1 MTNVF
6 DGPPD
11 DRRQPKRRHREA
23 DEAFECPE
31 CGDLHLAD
39 YHRAP
44 DKREGEQ
51 VFYASKNAGTIS
63 GVDAMEEKPEDCADE
78 STAIGP
84 LADEGMISAL
94 VPEPM
99 FEHPQQHPNESTPP
113 EEAVGAASAP
123 EQTLVELV
131 LRTNDANGGIVGGA
145 LAQGWGEGWA
155 PTDSTRDQLPGGVS
169 LPDICSQSEGMAGQW
184 MQRPLGPDNK

>member
-44 DKREGEQ
+44 DKPLQPCRGLPAPLFPDDRQ
-51 VFYASKNAGTIS
+51 SASVHTPVSRFRPRYRALT
-63 GVDAMEEKPEDCADE
+63 ADE
-78 STAIGP
+78 K
-84 LADEGMISAL
+84 AL
-94 VPEPM
+94 
-99 FEHPQQHPNESTPP
+99 HDQIKASY
-113 EEAVGAASAP
+113 EE
-123 EQTLVELV
+123 VERL
-131 LRTNDANGGIVGGA
+131 LNRLHGGRYKA
-145 LAQGWGEGWA
+145 LAFTTLEASCMWA
-155 PTDSTRDQLPGGVS
+155 IKQLTDNP
-169 LPDICSQSEGMAGQW
+169 PDDP
-184 MQRPLGPDNK
+184 R